1 MIDTKIDTKDVMT
14 KNGIRFVLIIDD
26 DAKENFT
33 IKKLELG
40 GFKEI
45 LEQLEDD
52 TNQDTKKIIN
62 ILKSKGKETELQDL
76 VNFIFTSHN
85 SVIPEFYQK
94 KLLNPAKER
103 FTEMFQ
109 KIKIIK
115 DCLISL
121 GIQESEIRLA
131 INKEEAK
138 KNIDS
143 DTPPDL
149 ILIDYR
155 LEDEGSNSITF
166 VEELINI
173 IKEKKK
179 LTQFIL
185 MSYDSDG
192 LKNQF
197 RRLHKENKIS
207 SSRFKVIKKPSL
219 DGDLAEKINWQLALI
234 QIAYEKRFME
244 EQEHM
249 QIELARYIKEASEKL
264 TEKIWEIDACCLN
277 QLRLTAQ
284 EDHISLQKYLLELMS
299 KNLLAEYEE
308 QIAENDSIE
317 KLEQALKA
325 VKHNNLIFSSSPE
338 IIDPYEKLKVLL
350 ADLIA
355 IRYKSI
361 KQPPKNSNK
370 MEVDKLNY
378 VKYLEYINFGT
389 ILKDTTNNQHYVNL
403 TMPCDYIHSKFS
415 DIASEKFI
423 LIPGKEYNPL
433 TSFSI
438 NNKEFKSQHLN
449 IQDRIGSLKWELR
462 KPEMMV
468 IKSVLDKLI
477 KNELTIVGQLRQ
489 EQAQAII
496 TKFATNI
503 SRVGLPRTPIFEDS
517 KITCYIRDSEKGL
530 NWEKELTKAT
540 QNPEFTGRRYY
551 NKNNMNIV
559 FSREESISIIQKF
572 GIFPTGQE
580 LEIFLKLMNGITL
593 KKDELSST
601 IDDEILVFTFNDLK
615 KLKENTPDTLNK
627 YSYYLVIGK

>member
-1 MIDTKIDTKDVMT
+1 MINNTKVMT
-14 KNGIRFVLIIDD
+14 QKGIHSVLIIDD

-33 IKKLELG
+33 IKKLKSE
-40 GFKEI
+40 GFNDI

-52 TNQDTKKIIN
+52 TSPDTKKIIN
-62 ILKSKGKETELQDL
+62 ILKARNQETELQDL
-76 VNFIFTSHN
+76 VNYIFTSPN
-85 SVIPEFYQK
+85 SDIPEYFQNN
-94 KLLNPAKER
+94 LLKPAKEK

-109 KIKIIK
+109 KIEIIM
-115 DCLISL
+115 DCLKSL
-121 GIQESEIRLA
+121 GIQESNIYLA

-138 KNIDS
+138 KFID
-143 DTPPDL
+143 DDIPDL
-149 ILIDYR
+149 ILIDFR
-155 LEDEGSNSITF
+155 LEDEGSNSINF

-173 IKEKKK
+173 IKDKEA

-192 LKNQF
+192 LQTQF

-207 SSRFKVIKKPSL
+207 SSRFKVIKKPYL
-219 DGDLAEKINWQLALI
+219 DKDLTEKTNWKLALI
-234 QIAYEKRFME
+234 QIANEKSFMK
-244 EQEHM
+244 EQEQM
-249 QIELARYIKEASEKL
+249 QIELAFCIKEASEKL
-264 TEKIWEIDACCLN
+264 IEKIWEMDACCLN

-325 VKHNNLIFSSSPE
+325 VEHNNLIFSSSPE

-361 KQPPKNSNK
+361 KQLPKDSNTK
-370 MEVDKLNY
+370 EVNRTNY
-378 VKYLEYINFGT
+378 VKHLEYINFGT

-403 TMPCDYIHSKFS
+403 TMPCDYIHLKFD
-415 DIASEKFI
+415 DITVEKFI

-433 TSFSI
+433 TSFGI

-449 IQDRIGSLKWELR
+449 IQDQIGSLKWELR

-468 IKSVLDKLI
+468 IKSVLNKLI

-503 SRVGLPRTPIFEDS
+503 SRIGLPRTPIFEDS
-517 KITCYIRDSEKGL
+517 KITCYIRDGEKDL
-530 NWEKELTKAT
+530 NCKELKKAIK
-540 QNPEFTGRRYY
+540 NSEFTGRRYY
-551 NKNNMNIV
+551 NENNMNIV

-572 GIFPTGQE
+572 GITSPIDE
-580 LEIFLKLMNGITL
+580 KIDIIFKLMDGITL
-593 KKDELSST
+593 KKDELFSI
-601 IDDEILVFTFNDLK
+601 IDNKILVFTLKDLP
-615 KLKENTPDTLNK
+615 KLAKIKNDTLNLLNE
-627 YSYYLVIGK
+627 YSHYLVIGE